1 MERHIQQNSRWHFCI
16 AIFYLSFGL
25 GRQMKL
31 YRDPLPKILNKNLTW
46 WWLWEGEDNPKL
58 RSPDVRLSFQGS
70 SNKTSKPKSLTSV
83 AHDGPWNPWNQIP
96 VLNLKHKRG
105 NRNWNRTHLYCKKVI
120 PKLPCFFWCWQIRC
134 RRVFLGDF
142 ITCSPMR
149 INDTPWSITATT
161 KTDGVNSAKFTQ
173 MQKIA
178 YTPGVKHGTWKMMVG
193 RWSFP
198 FGMAYFQG
206 RTVKLPGGVH
216 FFSGSSPKK
225 WIKGYNPSTS
235 RRVWKPRCWIL
246 LDLYFVHD
254 EIMHW
259 NEFVQEINKF
269 LKHNMPPKKHQWC
282 LNFKL
287 SEMNVFHVILFIKI
301 IFFNIIFTQ
310 ILCRIDEIQIG
321 DCWKITVWCPKG
333 EGCLHWIQSLCI
345 WKHWNIIF
353 DSQHECS
360 NTPKPMSYPFI
371 SYNLYDILLY
381 QFSTSIYQRPLP
393 HCLIRDGEAPLMIHS
408 TPLGRNRY
416 LCIISMS
423 TNPIT
428 LPHTT
433 QIPLPKS
440 GNGMRSF
447 WEGLVLLVPAEI
459 PNILG
464 GSSQDL

>member
-1 MERHIQQNSRWHFCI
+1 MEPEKWWLEDDPFLLGWLIFRGELLNFQEEYIFSRV
-16 AIFYLSFGL
+16 L
-25 GRQMKL
+25 
-31 YRDPLPKILNKNLTW
+31 LPKNGSKAITHQLLGGFENL
-46 WWLWEGEDNPKL
+46 
-58 RSPDVRLSFQGS
+58 
-70 SNKTSKPKSLTSV
+70 
-83 AHDGPWNPWNQIP
+83 A
-96 VLNLKHKRG
+96 
-105 NRNWNRTHLYCKKVI
+105 
-120 PKLPCFFWCWQIRC
+120 
-134 RRVFLGDF
+134 
-142 ITCSPMR
+142 
-149 INDTPWSITATT
+149 
-161 KTDGVNSAKFTQ
+161 
-173 MQKIA
+173 
-178 YTPGVKHGTWKMMVG
+178 VG
-193 RWSFP
+193 F
-198 FGMAYFQG
+198 
-206 RTVKLPGGVH
+206 
-216 FFSGSSPKK
+216 
-225 WIKGYNPSTS
+225 
-235 RRVWKPRCWIL
+235 CWICIL
-246 LDLYFVHD
+246 FMMKSCTEMSLFKKSTNSSSIICH
-254 EIMHW
+254 
-259 NEFVQEINKF
+259 Q
-269 LKHNMPPKKHQWC
+269 KKHQWC

-381 QFSTSIYQRPLP
+381 QFSTSIYQRPPP